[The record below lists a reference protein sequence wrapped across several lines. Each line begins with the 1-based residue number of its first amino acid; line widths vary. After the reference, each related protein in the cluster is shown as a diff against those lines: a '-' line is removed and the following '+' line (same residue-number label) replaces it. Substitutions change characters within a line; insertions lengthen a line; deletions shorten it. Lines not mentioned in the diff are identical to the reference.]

1 MQKSD
6 DSSARPPGPGTRA
19 TPRSRQVDAGHLRGF
34 EAAARLGGFTA
45 AADELALTQ
54 SALSRQIQTLEAQV
68 GVPLF
73 TREGPRVR
81 LSPAGEQF
89 AAVVRQALHQL
100 DTAVEGL
107 RASQGRPRVQIT
119 TFASLASQW
128 LIPRLGEFQA
138 IHPDIDIAVETFDN
152 LSDLESGGLD
162 IAIRRLRSDNPL
174 TQAPG
179 TTFLFGEEITPVC
192 SPALA
197 QNGRAPTRLEDLPR
211 CVWIDDVRVHGA
223 PPIARANMQALS
235 WGGWYA
241 GLGLPQPEPQ
251 RWLRFNYTYQVIQ
264 AAVAGQGV
272 AMGQIGL
279 IRDLLAAGT
288 LIAPVGRRVDAGYGY
303 YLATRAGSPQ
313 RPEVAAMLAWL
324 QQQFTAWRE
333 IDIGG
338 G

>member
-1 MQKSD
+1 MRKMD
-6 DSSARPPGPGTRA
+6 DGAQRQAAASAVL
-19 TPRSRQVDAGHLRGF
+19 TPRSRQVDAGNLRGF
-34 EAAARLGGFTA
+34 EAAARLGSFTA
-45 AADELALTQ
+45 AADALALTQ
-54 SALSRQIQTLEAQV
+54 SALSRQIQTLEVSV

-73 TREGPRVR
+73 VREGPRVR

-89 AAVVRQALHQL
+89 AVVVRQALQQL
-100 DTAVEGL
+100 DAAVEGL

-128 LIPRLGEFQA
+128 LIPRLGDFQSA
-138 IHPDIDIAVETFDN
+138 HPDIDIAVETFDN
-152 LSDLESGGLD
+152 LSDLEAGGLD
-162 IAIRRLRSDNPL
+162 IAIRRLRDDNPL
-174 TQAPG
+174 ARAPH
-179 TTFLFGEEITPVC
+179 TAFLFGEQITPVC

-197 QNGRAPTRLEDLPR
+197 QTGRAPGALDDLPR
-211 CVWIDDVRVHGA
+211 CVWIDDVRIHSA
-223 PPIARANMQALS
+223 PPIARANLQALS

-303 YLATRAGSPQ
+303 YLAVRSGAQQ
-313 RPEVAAMLAWL
+313 RPEVAAMLDWL
-324 QQQFTAWRE
+324 QQQFEAWRAIE
-333 IDIGG
+333 IGG
-338 G
+338 

>member
-1 MQKSD
+1 MRKMD
-6 DSSARPPGPGTRA
+6 DGTQRQAAASAAP
-19 TPRSRQVDAGHLRGF
+19 TPRSRQVDAGNLRGF
-34 EAAARLGGFTA
+34 EAAARLGSFTA
-45 AADELALTQ
+45 AADALALTQ
-54 SALSRQIQTLEAQV
+54 SALSRQIQTLEASV

-73 TREGPRVR
+73 VREGPRVR

-89 AAVVRQALHQL
+89 AVVVRQALQQL

-128 LIPRLGEFQA
+128 LIPRLGEFQTA
-138 IHPDIDIAVETFDN
+138 YPDIDIAVETFDN
-152 LSDLESGGLD
+152 LSDLEAGGLD

-174 TQAPG
+174 AHAQHTA
-179 TTFLFGEEITPVC
+179 FLFGEEITPVC

-197 QNGRAPTRLEDLPR
+197 QTGRVPGTLDDLPR
-211 CVWIDDVRVHGA
+211 CVWIDDVRIHSA
-223 PPIARANMQALS
+223 PPIARANLQALS

-303 YLATRAGSPQ
+303 YLAVRSGAQQ
-313 RPEVAAMLAWL
+313 RPEVAAMLDWL
-324 QQQFTAWRE
+324 QQQFAAWCG
-333 IDIGG
+333 IDIG
-338 G
+338 

>member
-6 DSSARPPGPGTRA
+6 VVSARAVLQVARA
-19 TPRSRQVDAGHLRGF
+19 TPRSRQIDAGHLRGF
-34 EAAARLGGFTA
+34 EAAARLGSFTA

-89 AAVVRQALHQL
+89 AAVVRQALHSL
-100 DTAVEGL
+100 DAMVDTL
-107 RASQGRPRVQIT
+107 RAGQGRPRVRLT

-138 IHPDIDIAVETFDN
+138 THPDIDIAVETFDS
-152 LSDLESGGLD
+152 LSDLEHGDID
-162 IAIRRLRSDNPL
+162 IAIRRLRHDNP
-174 TQAPG
+174 QAHAPG

-192 SPALA
+192 SPALV
-197 QNGRAPTRLEDLPR
+197 GRAPTSLEALPR

-241 GLGLPQPEPQ
+241 GLGLPQPEPL

-303 YLATRAGSPQ
+303 YLATSPDTQ
-313 RPEVAAMLAWL
+313 PRPEVQAMLDWL
-324 QQQFTAWRE
+324 QRQFAAWQA
-333 IDIGG
+333 IAIV
-338 G
+338 

>member
-1 MQKSD
+1 MQKTD
-6 DSSARPPGPGTRA
+6 GAMVRPDTLAASRA
-19 TPRSRQVDAGHLRGF
+19 PRSRQLDAGNLRGF
-34 EAAARLGGFTA
+34 EAAARLGSFTA
-45 AADELALTQ
+45 AADALALTQ
-54 SALSRQIQTLEAQV
+54 SALSRQIQTLESSV

-73 TREGPRVR
+73 VREGPRVR

-89 AAVVRQALHQL
+89 AAVVRQALHSL
-100 DTAVEGL
+100 DTAVDSL
-107 RASQGRPRVQIT
+107 RAGQGRARVRIT

-138 IHPDIDIAVETFDN
+138 AYPDIDIAVETFDN
-152 LSDLESGGLD
+152 LSDLENGALD
-162 IAIRRLRSDNPL
+162 IAIRRLRNDNPL
-174 TQAPG
+174 AHAPH
-179 TTFLFGEEITPVC
+179 TLFLFGEEIIPVC
-192 SPALA
+192 SPALVQA
-197 QNGRAPTRLEDLPR
+197 GRAPGGLDDLPR
-211 CVWIDDVRVHGA
+211 CVWIDDVRIHSA

-288 LIAPVGRRVDAGYGY
+288 LLAPVRQRVDAGYGY
-303 YLATRAGSPQ
+303 YLAVRSGAQQ
-313 RPEVAAMLAWL
+313 RPEVSAMRDWL
-324 QQQFTAWRE
+324 RQQFAAWQAIE
-333 IDIGG
+333 IGG
-338 G
+338 

>member
-1 MQKSD
+1 MQKTD
-6 DSSARPPGPGTRA
+6 DRKAGGEVLAAARPT
-19 TPRSRQVDAGHLRGF
+19 RSRPFDTGNLRGF
-34 EAAARLGGFTA
+34 EAAARLGSFTA
-45 AADELALTQ
+45 AADALALTQ
-54 SALSRQIQTLEAQV
+54 SALSRQIQTLEASV

-73 TREGPRVR
+73 VRDGPRVR

-89 AAVVRQALHQL
+89 AAAVRQALHTL
-100 DTAVEGL
+100 DTAVDSL
-107 RASQGRPRVQIT
+107 RAGLGRPRVQLT

-128 LIPRLGEFQA
+128 LIPRLGEFQTA
-138 IHPDIDIAVETFDN
+138 HPDIDIAVEAFDN
-152 LSDLESGGLD
+152 LGDLESGALD
-162 IAIRRLRSDNPL
+162 IAIRRLRNDNPL
-174 TQAPG
+174 AHAPH
-179 TTFLFGEEITPVC
+179 TTYLFGEQITPVC

-197 QNGRAPTRLEDLPR
+197 QAGRAPGTLDDLPR
-211 CVWIDDVRVHGA
+211 CVWIDDVRTYSA
-223 PPIARANMQALS
+223 PPIAQANMQALS

-303 YLATRAGSPQ
+303 YLAVRPGALQ
-313 RPEVAAMLAWL
+313 RPEVRAMFDWL
-324 QQQFTAWRE
+324 QHQFAAWQAIR
-333 IDIGG
+333 I
-338 G
+338 

>member
-1 MQKSD
+1 MRKMD
-6 DSSARPPGPGTRA
+6 DGTQHQAAPSAA
-19 TPRSRQVDAGHLRGF
+19 LTPRSRQVDAGNLRGF
-34 EAAARLGGFTA
+34 EAAARLGSFTA
-45 AADELALTQ
+45 AADALALTQ
-54 SALSRQIQTLEAQV
+54 SALSRQIQTLEVSV

-73 TREGPRVR
+73 VREGPRVR

-89 AAVVRQALHQL
+89 AVVVRQALQQL

-107 RASQGRPRVQIT
+107 RASQGRPRVRIT

-128 LIPRLGEFQA
+128 LIPRLGDFQSA
-138 IHPDIDIAVETFDN
+138 HPDIDIAVETFDN
-152 LSDLESGGLD
+152 LSDLEAGGLD
-162 IAIRRLRSDNPL
+162 IAIRRLRDDNPL
-174 TQAPG
+174 ARAPH
-179 TTFLFGEEITPVC
+179 TTFLFGEQITPVC

-197 QNGRAPTRLEDLPR
+197 QTGRAPGALDDLPR
-211 CVWIDDVRVHGA
+211 CVWIDDVRIHSA
-223 PPIARANMQALS
+223 PPIARANLQALS

-303 YLATRAGSPQ
+303 YLAVRSGARQ
-313 RPEVAAMLAWL
+313 RPEVAAMLDWL
-324 QQQFTAWRE
+324 QQQFEAWRAIE
-333 IDIGG
+333 IGG
-338 G
+338 

>member
-1 MQKSD
+1 MRKMD
-6 DSSARPPGPGTRA
+6 DGAQRQAAASAA
-19 TPRSRQVDAGHLRGF
+19 LMPRSRQVDAGNLRGF
-34 EAAARLGGFTA
+34 EAAARLGSFTA
-45 AADELALTQ
+45 AADALALTQ
-54 SALSRQIQTLEAQV
+54 SALSRQIQTLEASV

-73 TREGPRVR
+73 VREGPRVR

-89 AAVVRQALHQL
+89 AGVVRQALQQL
-100 DTAVEGL
+100 DAAVEGL

-128 LIPRLGEFQA
+128 LIPRLGDFQSA
-138 IHPDIDIAVETFDN
+138 HPDIDIAVETFDN
-152 LSDLESGGLD
+152 LSDLEAGGLD
-162 IAIRRLRSDNPL
+162 IAIRRLRDDNPL
-174 TQAPG
+174 ACAPH
-179 TTFLFGEEITPVC
+179 TTFLFGEQITPVC

-197 QNGRAPTRLEDLPR
+197 QTGRAPGALDDLPR
-211 CVWIDDVRVHGA
+211 CVWIDDVRIHIA
-223 PPIARANMQALS
+223 PPIARANLQALS

-303 YLATRAGSPQ
+303 YLAVRSGAQQ
-313 RPEVAAMLAWL
+313 RPEVAAMLDWLL
-324 QQQFTAWRE
+324 QQFKAWRAIE
-333 IDIGG
+333 IGG
-338 G
+338 